1 MLKTLL
7 SYLLNQRGQLGTYPP
22 IQIGNPGSFTETN
35 EFNPFA
41 TSAPG
46 PQYGDLMSRY
56 ASLMGGG
63 TNSFQ
68 SLIDLQR
75 QTGLEQVKNAQ
86 AARGLGS
93 RSGVGVAGAAQ
104 FLKGFEPQAAAMQ
117 ADYFKSL
124 MGDYARSVD
133 MGRTNYQPLNTKTT
147 RVAEPS
153 QQAGAGSGAGAGGGS
168 PFQYLN
174 RSGAPMSGGGGGG
187 GGSASGGGGSGG
199 SAGGGTG
206 SMLPG
211 GSLQNFFA
219 GVGGAGSE
227 GPNFYGPSYDP
238 QGLMGGYFGGGG
250 GGAPI
255 NEGTY
260 GAFGTGGYDPSSG
273 PYAQSSGGGAYRETY
288 NPKTRSWSMPGS

>member
-1 MLKTLL
+1 MGWKKLL
-7 SYLLNQRGQLGTYPP
+7 SYLFNERGQLGTYPP

-35 EFNPFA
+35 EFSPFA

-46 PQYGDLMSRY
+46 PQYGDLMQRY
-56 ASLMGGG
+56 AALMGGG

-133 MGRTNYQPLNTKTT
+133 MGRTNYQPLNTKTS

-153 QQAGAGSGAGAGGGS
+153 QQAGTGSGAGAGGGS

-174 RSGAPMSGGGGGG
+174 SSGAPMGGGGGEG
-187 GGSASGGGGSGG
+187 GGGMRGGSASGS
-199 SAGGGTG
+199 SGGTG
-206 SMLPG
+206 GMLPG

-219 GVGGAGSE
+219 GVGGAGS
-227 GPNFYGPSYDP
+227 GGSNFYGPSYDP

-250 GGAPI
+250 GGSPTDQ
-255 NEGTY
+255 GTY
-260 GAFGTGGYDPSSG
+260 GAFGTGGYQPQAGGTNYDPMTRNIWGDPWKPHTKES
-273 PYAQSSGGGAYRETY
+273 PGG
-288 NPKTRSWSMPGS
+288 